1 MYRSR
6 NENPAEGGRRS
17 IVAELSANVPLLS
30 LVHWGREIYLRQV
43 SFYFVGDRGAH
54 FGMSQF
60 RAADVTF
67 LQLQNTVFCVSCEVI
82 SYNNTT
88 KCLACSSTALLSL
101 SRVLGGAIRE
111 EDRARLIDDAVINRV
126 VENILE
132 ENAPSAFVSK
142 NSSLIGADQT
152 MAAELRCR
160 TLPKALPQLQPAMRW
175 VLERACMTTGADGAA
190 LALARHGKLVCHAHA
205 GYSVPDLGVEIDL
218 NRGISGLCA
227 RTAMSWRCDSSDRDP
242 YVDRSR
248 CRELGTQSVLAAPVS
263 HLNSVLGVLEVFSSQ
278 RNAFSDQDVA
288 TVQLLTGLLV
298 VAITRGGRGGENRT
312 IGVGGGPEMAGMA
325 SSRLATLQLS

>member
-1 MYRSR
+1 M
-6 NENPAEGGRRS
+6 
-17 IVAELSANVPLLS
+17 
-30 LVHWGREIYLRQV
+30 
-43 SFYFVGDRGAH
+43 
-54 FGMSQF
+54 
-60 RAADVTF
+60 
-67 LQLQNTVFCVSCEVI
+67 
-82 SYNNTT
+82 
-88 KCLACSSTALLSL
+88 
-101 SRVLGGAIRE
+101 LGGAIRE
-111 EDRARLIDDAVINRV
+111 QDRARLIDDAVINRV

-132 ENAPSAFVSK
+132 ENASPEFVSE
-142 NSSLIGADQT
+142 SSTLIGADQT
-152 MAAELRCR
+152 MAAELTCR

-175 VLERACMTTGADGAA
+175 VLERACTATRADGAA
-190 LALARHGKLVCHAHA
+190 LALARQGKLVCHAHA

-298 VAITRGGRGGENRT
+298 VAITRRGRGGDENRT
-312 IGVGGGPEMAGMA
+312 AVGSGWAGDRQMA
-325 SSRLATLQLS
+325 SGSATL